1 MKTNAFFQLF
11 VVVACMMCVG
21 CTGKRKAQSDIALV
35 KETPPAVQSPEVT
48 DDTLAVE
55 EPDTE
60 TSTDTPPQPVAMVL
74 EPVVRDIPS
83 GLPLSADSL
92 SMRTEY
98 DYYPVATSKVKSS
111 LPVVRTGSMTVE
123 KGTVWYITM
132 KH

>member
-1 MKTNAFFQLF
+1 
-11 VVVACMMCVG
+11 MCVG